1 MFLQTRSGDFLD
13 FRNPDPNTIH
23 IEDIAHALALTCR
36 YNGHTPYPYSVAQ
49 HCVLASRM
57 APPGL
62 ELEALLH
69 DAQEAYVGDMPSP
82 LKKMLPGY
90 QVVEDMVERVIRK
103 KYGLPT
109 EFTPAVKEID
119 TRLLATE
126 AEAFG
131 FKLWVSIQGVEPYP
145 ALPIVQLDWAFAKRQ
160 FLDRFEELT
169 GTREELSE

>member
-13 FRNPDPNTIH
+13 FRNPDPDTIH

-62 ELEALLH
+62 ELEALMH

-90 QVVEDMVERVIRK
+90 QVVEDMVEYVIRK
-103 KYGLPT
+103 KYGLSSGGMSR
-109 EFTPAVKEID
+109 AVKEID
-119 TRLLATE
+119 TRMLATE
-126 AEAFG
+126 AAAFK
-131 FKLWVSIQGVEPYP
+131 FKLWVSIKNVEPYP
-145 ALPIVQLDWAFAKRQ
+145 ALPIVQWDWTFAKRK
-160 FLDRFEELT
+160 FLERFEELT
-169 GTREELSE
+169 GTREF

>member
-49 HCVLASRM
+49 HCVLASRV

-62 ELEALLH
+62 ELQALMH
-69 DAQEAYVGDMPSP
+69 DAQEAYIGDMPTP
-82 LKKMLPGY
+82 LKKLLPGY
-90 QVVEDMVERVIRK
+90 QMIEFKLEDVIRK
-103 KYGLPT
+103 KFDLPA
-109 EFTPAVKEID
+109 EFDPRVKEID
-119 TRLLATE
+119 TRMLATE
-126 AEAFG
+126 AAAFG
-131 FKLWVSIQGVEPYP
+131 FKLWVSIQDVEPYP
-145 ALPIVQLDWAFAKRQ
+145 ALPIAQWSWHLAKCK

-169 GTREELSE
+169 GTLEELSE